1 MSRILQLLAVLILV
15 LGIIAIAGMGE
26 EGAGQDTQTQ
36 FYVGPDPAGGWSL
49 SAGAPGR
56 FVEPVDRQPCN
67 KSDHGTL
74 SSSGKWICIEHY
86 NPHGYWWRPWPER

>member
-1 MSRILQLLAVLILV
+1 MRHIAELVFVLFIVLLIL
-15 LGIIAIAGMGE
+15 AIAGMGE

-56 FVEPVDRQPCN
+56 
-67 KSDHGTL
+67 SDHGTL
-74 SSSGKWICIEHY
+74 SSSGKWLCIEHY